1 MAQLRFSPGLL
12 SSIREFGS
20 TLTEAPSAQAGA
32 RGSLTGAG
40 AAPAS
45 LGGMLARNVG
55 GLMGR
60 DMRSP
65 AEKLAE
71 AQQGINLGT
80 YEGQLAAAQARL
92 KFETDP
98 VKQQEIGRQIIDLQ
112 NSQAQ
117 ANRAKAAENRRIA
130 EEQEKEERQAKV
142 VSSLE
147 NAGASQIA
155 TYVKDGTYTPSQG
168 SQHLGSLI
176 RVGKAAA
183 ESLEAQQEII
193 TALGY
198 DKQKRFSFLFGKDAK
213 PVSSEGLL
221 KVLVNKSEEEKE
233 INKGVSRLKKMAPSA
248 NVTAAISFLEE
259 GLMTPQAASAFAT
272 REDKMTVPKTGE
284 FKLKDGTAVA
294 TSVVNGKLKYLDTT
308 TGEFV
313 EPTADNLLVPIV
325 AEGKQVK
332 ITPESR
338 KSLRTVLDTQ
348 SGILDDAQIERHG
361 LLSGKDT
368 YTFNIAATHLADLR
382 SKENNT
388 PVEAEMQRAVIDLL
402 DSEYYTSGESNTF
415 SPDVPARFVMPE
427 TFSEFGISTTAKTEP
442 TVETTTVPLVKSKAE
457 RDALQSGAK
466 YRYVDSNGQEQ
477 AATKR

>member
-45 LGGMLARNVG
+45 LGSMLARNVG
-55 GLMGR
+55 GLLGR

-80 YEGQLAAAQARL
+80 YEGQLASAQARL

-112 NSQAQ
+112 NRRAQDDRAQ
-117 ANRAKAAENRRIA
+117 AAEDRIIAKEKK
-130 EEQEKEERQAKV
+130 KEERQAKV

-155 TYVKDGTYTPSQG
+155 AYVKDGTYDPAQG
-168 SQHLGSLI
+168 AQHLGSLI
-176 RVGKAAA
+176 RVEKAAA
-183 ESLEAQQEII
+183 ESLESQQDLI

-198 DKQKRFSFLFGKDAK
+198 DKQKRFSFLFGKGAK
-213 PVSSEGLL
+213 PVSSAGLL
-221 KVLVNKSEEEKE
+221 KILVNNAKQEIE
-233 INKGVSRLKKMAPSA
+233 INKGVAQLKKMKQSD
-248 NVTAAISFLEE
+248 NVTIAISLLEE
-259 GLMTPQAASAFAT
+259 GLMTPKAAMALAT
-272 REDKMTVPKTGE
+272 REDKMTVPKIGE

-294 TSVVNGKLKYLDTT
+294 TSVVNGKLMYLDTT

-338 KSLRTVLDTQ
+338 NSLRTVLDTQ

-361 LLSGKDT
+361 LLSGKDK
-368 YTFNIAATHLADLR
+368 YSFNIAATHLADLR
-382 SKENNT
+382 SKENKT
-388 PVEAEMQRAVIDLL
+388 PVEAEMQKAVVDLL
-402 DSEYYTSGESNTF
+402 DSQYYTAEAGTF
-415 SPDVPARFVMPE
+415 AFGFGKDATARFVMPE
-427 TFSEFGISTTAKTEP
+427 TFSEFGITSPSRLDGPTER
-442 TVETTTVPLVKSKAE
+442 TQKFL
-457 RDALQSGAK
+457 
-466 YRYVDSNGQEQ
+466 
-477 AATKR
+477 TKE